1 MTVLLSIDGGNRK
14 ATERRCYV
22 AEFDGGQLA
31 EAVRALNRA
40 EAVQLIKAGVLVP
53 DRVAVERPKYDGRID
68 RGVPPGV
75 IIDLAWNVG
84 RVAEALSDGRP
95 IVEYTSD
102 DWIGGTPKAV
112 LHGRIWI
119 ALSEAERK
127 HFPADTAEVIHEA
140 KLRRAKNPNARP
152 FEHHSFNTL
161 DAAGV
166 GLFELGRI
174 GKGGV
179 KR

>member
-14 ATERRCYV
+14 ANERRCYV
-22 AEFDGGQLA
+22 AEFEGGELA
-31 EAVRALNRA
+31 AMVRAVNRE
-40 EAVQLIKAGVLVP
+40 EAAQLVRSGAIVA

-84 RVAEALSDGRP
+84 RVAEALSGGRAV
-95 IVEYTSD
+95 VEYTSD

-112 LHGRIWI
+112 LHGRIWL
-119 ALSEAERK
+119 ALTAAERK
-127 HFPADTAEVIHEA
+127 HFPADTAEMIHEA
-140 KLRRAKNPNARP
+140 KLRRAKNHNGRP

-166 GLFELGRI
+166 GLFDLGRI

>member
-14 ATERRCYV
+14 SNERRCYV
-22 AEFDGGQLA
+22 AEFDGGELA
-31 EAVRALNRA
+31 ATVRALNRA
-40 EAVQLIKAGVLVP
+40 EASQLVKAGVLVA

-84 RVAEALSDGRP
+84 RVAEALSDGRMV
-95 IVEYTSD
+95 VEYTSD

-112 LHGRIWI
+112 LHGRIWL
-119 ALSEAERK
+119 ALTAAERK
-127 HFPADTAEVIHEA
+127 FFPADTAELIHEA
-140 KLRRAKNPNARP
+140 KLRRAKNPSGRP

-166 GLFELGRI
+166 GLFDLGRI

>member
-1 MTVLLSIDGGNRK
+1 MSVLLSIDGGNRK

-22 AEFDGGQLA
+22 AEFEGGTLA
-31 EAVRALNRA
+31 AAVRALNRA
-40 EAVQLIKAGVLVP
+40 EAAQLVKSGVLVA

-84 RVAEALSDGRP
+84 RVAEALSGGCR
-95 IVEYTSD
+95 VEEYTSD

-112 LHGRIWI
+112 LHGRIWL
-119 ALSEAERK
+119 ALSNAERK
-127 HFPADTAEVIHEA
+127 HFPSDTADLIHEA
-140 KLRRAKNPNARP
+140 KLRRAKNPGGRP

-161 DAAGV
+161 DAVGV
-166 GLFELGRI
+166 GLFDLGRI
-174 GKGGV
+174 SKGAA

>member
-14 ATERRCYV
+14 ANARSCYV
-22 AEFDGGQLA
+22 AEFSSGRLA
-31 EAVRALNRA
+31 LPVRALNRD
-40 EAVQLIKAGVLVP
+40 EAVRLVYSYEQRV
-53 DRVAVERPKYDGRID
+53 DRVVVERPKYDGRID

-75 IIDLAWNVG
+75 IIDLAWNVA
-84 RVAEALSDGRP
+84 RVAEALANGAP
-95 IVEYTSD
+95 IVEVTSD
-102 DWIGGTPKAV
+102 DWIGGTKKPV
-112 LHGRIWI
+112 LHGRIWS
-119 ALSEAERK
+119 ALEPSERRL
-127 HFPADTAEVIHEA
+127 FPDDTAEVIHEA
-140 KLRRAKNPNARP
+140 KLRMARNPGGRP
-152 FEHHSFNTL
+152 FEHHSYNTL